1 MRKYEMML
9 CLSSIIDSNK
19 ADAFTELI
27 LEKVKEDGGSIESID
42 VLGRRKLA
50 YPIEKK
56 TEGIY
61 VVVNYL
67 ATSETSLEVER
78 RLKLND
84 EVLRFL
90 TIRK

>member
-9 CLSSIIDSNK
+9 CLSPIIDSNK
-19 ADAFTELI
+19 ADAFTELV
-27 LEKVKEDGGSIESID
+27 LEKVVQEGGKIENID
-42 VLGRRKLA
+42 VMGRRKLA

-56 TEGIY
+56 TEAVY
-61 VVVNYL
+61 VVATYT
-67 ATSETSLEVER
+67 ATSETSLEIER